1 MVLNRLQKHGLTLLQ
16 LFLFVQDF
24 KTQGKI
30 LLFFKT
36 ISVSIIFHLTYV
48 DVVTDSI
55 ELEVQGLIKT
65 LSTQLSLKY
74 LGQLSYFIGI
84 EVHHL
89 ENKYLLIA
97 QSKYIKYL
105 LVKEKMEGCKLIS
118 TPMVSNISLSAS
130 SDVAFDNPRL
140 YKSIVGA
147 LQYISLT
154 RPYLSFGFNK
164 CYQFMAI
171 SKISHWFAI
180 KKVLRYLCGNL
191 MHGLVL
197 MPSSQLVV

>member
-1 MVLNRLQKHGLTLLQ
+1 M
-16 LFLFVQDF
+16 
-24 KTQGKI
+24 
-30 LLFFKT
+30 
-36 ISVSIIFHLTYV
+36 
-48 DVVTDSI
+48 
-55 ELEVQGLIKT
+55 IKT

-105 LVKEKMEGCKLIS
+105 LVKEKLEGCKLIS

-130 SDVAFDNPRL
+130 SDVASDNPRL

-164 CYQFMAI
+164 CY
-171 SKISHWFAI
+171 
-180 KKVLRYLCGNL
+180 
-191 MHGLVL
+191 
-197 MPSSQLVV
+197 